1 MPRTSRRISIRSS
14 MQAATAPTLPHNRVR
29 NWYDELQRIL
39 RDLPAMPPN
48 AQRAVRSVMASI
60 LEEDEEQQLGASL
73 TIDRDAPSCC
83 SSSSSRI
90 DAITLRTARWAFGGI
105 AGRSRRIRCNSSYQL
120 RTRL

>member
-1 MPRTSRRISIRSS
+1 
-14 MQAATAPTLPHNRVR
+14 MQAATAPTLPHDRVC

-73 TIDRDAPSCC
+73 TIV
-83 SSSSSRI
+83 SS
-90 DAITLRTARWAFGGI
+90 L
-105 AGRSRRIRCNSSYQL
+105 
-120 RTRL
+120 